1 MQCDTDTMST
11 RTANEVEIWTGIIN
25 PDQRDMSAPEAN
37 AVLRW
42 SFNDDARLKMEEL
55 AVRNGKGELSESERE
70 ELEAYVNVGQVVAI
84 LQAKARLSLK
94 HPGNNGTE

>member
-1 MQCDTDTMST
+1 
-11 RTANEVEIWTGIIN
+11 
-25 PDQRDMSAPEAN
+25 
-37 AVLRW
+37 
-42 SFNDDARLKMEEL
+42 MEEL

>member
-1 MQCDTDTMST
+1 MTD
-11 RTANEVEIWTGIIN
+11 RTTNEVAIWTGVIN
-25 PDQRDMSAPEAN
+25 PDRDDMSPSEAT

-42 SFNDDARLKMEEL
+42 AFNDDAKLKMEEL
-55 AVRNGKGELSESERE
+55 AERNGRGELSESERE

-94 HPGNNGTE
+94 HTAGNGTE